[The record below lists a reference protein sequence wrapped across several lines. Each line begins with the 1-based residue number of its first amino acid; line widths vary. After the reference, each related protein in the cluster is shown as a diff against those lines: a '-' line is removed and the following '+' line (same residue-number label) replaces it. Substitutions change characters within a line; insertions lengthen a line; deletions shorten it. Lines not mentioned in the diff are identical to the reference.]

1 MNYTVEKREHSAFCS
16 SMPGR
21 TARFSSDLRLLVE
34 KECMIIELQ
43 PLYKSRR
50 LHVYQ
55 QGKLIEKN
63 DPVVIETQLH
73 LIVNDEPAAELV
85 CSPQAFAELAVG
97 YLLSENLLKDY
108 PDLCS
113 WRLDAQQQAI
123 HLYTK
128 HSWLGQA
135 QHTRQINSYA
145 GRGLGLQTETTG
157 IAAVTSA
164 KDLFTPAQIF
174 AMIDALENSGG
185 TFHLTGGTHNAG
197 LGYQGQLL
205 SILRILVA
213 ITLLTRCLAMLF
225 SSRFRSTTSA
235 GAERADCFGNPV
247 KSSPPEH
254 RSGSIPF
261 SRYRTGD
268 RSGRSI
274 GDYLGR
280 LYPR

>member
-1 MNYTVEKREHSAFCS
+1 
-16 SMPGR
+16 MPGR

-205 SILRILVA
+205 VNFEDIGRHNAVDKVFGHAFLQQIPLNDKCLVLSGRIASEILLKAARRNIALVVSRSA
-213 ITLLTRCLAMLF
+213 ATGLAIDLAEALGITLVGFTR
-225 SSRFRSTTSA
+225 
-235 GAERADCFGNPV
+235 
-247 KSSPPEH
+247 
-254 RSGSIPF
+254 
-261 SRYRTGD
+261 GD
-268 RSGRSI
+268 RFNIYCHRERI
-274 GDYLGR
+274 QM
-280 LYPR
+280 